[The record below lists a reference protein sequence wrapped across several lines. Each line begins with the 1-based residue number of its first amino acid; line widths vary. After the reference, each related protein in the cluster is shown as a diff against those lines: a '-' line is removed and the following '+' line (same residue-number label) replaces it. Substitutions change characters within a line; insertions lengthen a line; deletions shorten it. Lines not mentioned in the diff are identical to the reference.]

1 MSILD
6 CLSFL
11 GVDSS
16 WWRPFHS
23 RMVFGCY
30 AHRTWEQVRVSW
42 QEFLE
47 DGGLTCK
54 EVKMMPLVS
63 STYQTYQSY
72 PNRTYHTHT
81 HTNKHSPY
89 VKTCQAW
96 CALELISPI
105 SPASVSAVYID
116 HLILFWEHN
125 LHSPFHYHTFCSH
138 LQSRRQ
144 VMIHLESQGIGATP
158 G

>member
-1 MSILD
+1 
-6 CLSFL
+6 
-11 GVDSS
+11 
-16 WWRPFHS
+16 
-23 RMVFGCY
+23 MVFGCY

-81 HTNKHSPY
+81 HKQTQSI
-89 VKTCQAW
+89 CQNMSSMVCVGVDFADFTG
-96 CALELISPI
+96 
-105 SPASVSAVYID
+105 VR
-116 HLILFWEHN
+116 
-125 LHSPFHYHTFCSH
+125 FCGLYRSFDFV
-138 LQSRRQ
+138 LGTQF
-144 VMIHLESQGIGATP
+144 A
-158 G
+158 